1 MKRGT
6 FMALTVQDFKDIL
19 NVGIQL
25 TVEKDDNKLLNTIV
39 EKGMQI
45 TNCDAGTLYLYE
57 DDVLK
62 FRIMRTISQN
72 VYRGLDGT
80 PITDIPPVPFKEE
93 NVCAYT
99 AIHRKVVNI
108 ADVYASD
115 EFDFSGPKRYDA
127 MTGFRTQS
135 MLVIPVENTTGELI
149 GVFQMI
155 NAQDEAGN
163 VIPFDS
169 QYEII
174 IRSLGSLAAVELS
187 NIQYTQQIKKQL
199 HSFVEAMATAIDERT
214 PYNGSHTRNVAKY
227 ATILAKKMDEKT
239 ANGEFDEVFDEDRI
253 ERLQLAALLHD
264 IGKMIIPRS
273 VMNRATRMDK
283 DMAAFEDR
291 IALLKCYY
299 EIDFLKGKI
308 SEDIYKERELLLTDI
323 IEFVHRIDNV
333 GFLQQEDFDCV
344 QEFATLYYE
353 KEDGEKVFYITERER
368 ECLSVRKGTLTDED
382 RKIME
387 SHVTMTAKILSKVYF
402 SQNYINVPRWAAEH
416 HEYLDGSGY
425 PNHIKGEELDVETR
439 ILAIADIYDA
449 LTASDRPYKPP
460 MPKAKACAIL
470 HSMANE
476 GKLEDRFV
484 SWLEEAVMSEEEEK

>member
-1 MKRGT
+1 
-6 FMALTVQDFKDIL
+6 MALTVQDFKDIL

-45 TNCDAGTLYLYE
+45 TNCDAGTLYLFE
-57 DDVLK
+57 DEVLK

-72 VYRGLDGT
+72 VYRGLDGK

-108 ADVYASD
+108 ADVYYSD

-135 MLVIPVENTTGELI
+135 MLVVPIENTTGELI

-155 NAQDEAGN
+155 NAQDENGS
-163 VIPFDS
+163 VIPFDP
-169 QYEII
+169 QFEII
-174 IRSLGSLAAVELS
+174 IRSLGSLAAIELS
-187 NIQYTQQIKKQL
+187 NIQYVQQIKKQL

-227 ATILAKKMDEKT
+227 ATVLANKIEEKHKQGEIDES
-239 ANGEFDEVFDEDRI
+239 FDEDRI

-264 IGKMIIPRS
+264 IGKMIVPRS

-283 DMAAFEDR
+283 DMAALEDR
-291 IALLKCYY
+291 FALLKCYY
-299 EIDFLKGKI
+299 EIDYLKGKLT
-308 SEDIYKERELLLTDI
+308 EAENQEKQTLLAEIL
-323 IEFVHRIDNV
+323 EFVHRIDNV
-333 GFLQQEDFDCV
+333 GFLQQEDFDRV
-344 QEFATLYYE
+344 QEVAKLYYE
-353 KEDGEKVFYITERER
+353 KENGEKVYYITERER
-368 ECLSVRKGTLTDED
+368 TCLSVRKGTLTDED
-382 RKIME
+382 RAIME

-402 SQNYINVPRWAAEH
+402 NKSYSNVPRWAAEH

-425 PNHIKGEELDVETR
+425 PNHIQGDALDVETR

-470 HSMANE
+470 HSMAKE

-484 SWLEEAVMSEEEEK
+484 GWLEEAVMDDDTQK

>member
-1 MKRGT
+1 MG
-6 FMALTVQDFKDIL
+6 LTVQNFKDIL

-25 TVEKDDNKLLNTIV
+25 TVEKDGNKLLNTIV

-45 TNCDAGTLYLYE
+45 TNCDASTLYLYE

-62 FRIMRTISQN
+62 FRIMRTVSQN
-72 VYRGLDGT
+72 VCRGKDGEE
-80 PITDIPPVPFKEE
+80 ITDIPPVPFKEE

-108 ADVYASD
+108 EDVYNSD

-135 MLVIPVENTTGELI
+135 MLVIPVENNTGELI
-149 GVFQMI
+149 GVLQMM
-155 NAQDEAGN
+155 NAQDEDGN
-163 VIPFDS
+163 VIPFDP

-174 IRSLGSLAAVELS
+174 IRSLGSLAAIELT
-187 NIQYTQQIKKQL
+187 NIQYVQEIKEQL

-214 PYNGSHTRNVAKY
+214 PYNGSHTRKVAEY
-227 ATILAKKMDEKT
+227 ATVLARKINEKYQL
-239 ANGEFDEVFDEDRI
+239 GETEEFFDDDRM

-273 VMNRATRMDK
+273 VMNRATRLDG
-283 DMAAFEDR
+283 DMATLEDR

-299 EIDFLKGKI
+299 EIDYLKQKI
-308 SEDIYKERELLLTDI
+308 TEQEYTEKETLLDDI
-323 IEFVHRIDNV
+323 IEFVHRIDSV
-333 GFLQQEDFDCV
+333 GFLQEEDFNRV
-344 QEFATLYYE
+344 QELATMYYE
-353 KEDGEKVFYITERER
+353 KQDGEKVYYITERER
-368 ECLSVRKGTLTDED
+368 VCLSVRKGTLTDED

-387 SHVTMTAKILSKVYF
+387 SHVTMTAKILSKVHF
-402 SQNYINVPRWAAEH
+402 NKNYLDVPRWAAEH
-416 HEYLDGSGY
+416 HEYLNGSGY
-425 PNHIKGEELDVETR
+425 PNHISGEQLDVETR

-470 HSMANE
+470 HSMVEE
-476 GKLEDRFV
+476 GKLEERFV
-484 SWLEEAVMSEEEEK
+484 DWLEEAVMTDSCSK

>member
-1 MKRGT
+1 MG
-6 FMALTVQDFKDIL
+6 LTVQDFKDIL
-19 NVGIQL
+19 TVGIQL

-45 TNCDAGTLYLYE
+45 TNCDASTLYLYE

-72 VYRGLDGT
+72 VCRGKDGEE
-80 PITDIPPVPFKEE
+80 ITDIPPVPFKEE

-108 ADVYASD
+108 EDVYNSD

-135 MLVIPVENTTGELI
+135 MLVIPVENNTGELI
-149 GVFQMI
+149 GVLQMM
-155 NAQDEAGN
+155 NAQDENGK
-163 VIPFDS
+163 VIPFDP

-174 IRSLGSLAAVELS
+174 IRSLGSLAAIELT
-187 NIQYTQQIKKQL
+187 NIQYVQEIKEQL

-214 PYNGSHTRNVAKY
+214 PYNGSHTRKVAEY
-227 ATILAKKMDEKT
+227 ATVLATKINEKHQL
-239 ANGEFDEVFDEDRI
+239 GETEEFFDDDRM

-273 VMNRATRMDK
+273 VMNRATRLDG
-283 DMAAFEDR
+283 DMAALEDR

-299 EIDFLKGKI
+299 EIDYLKQKI
-308 SEDIYKERELLLTDI
+308 TEQEYTEKETLLDDI
-323 IEFVHRIDNV
+323 IEFVHRIDNA
-333 GFLQQEDFDCV
+333 GFLQQEDFDRV
-344 QEFATLYYE
+344 QELAAMYYE
-353 KEDGEKVFYITERER
+353 KENGEKVYYITEQER
-368 ECLSVRKGTLTDED
+368 VCLSVRKGTLTDED

-387 SHVTMTAKILSKVYF
+387 SHVTMTAKILSKVHF
-402 SQNYINVPRWAAEH
+402 NKNYLDVPRWAAEH
-416 HEYLDGSGY
+416 HEYLNGSGY
-425 PNHIKGEELDVETR
+425 PNHISGEQLDVETR

-470 HSMANE
+470 HSMVEE
-476 GKLEDRFV
+476 GKLEERFV
-484 SWLEEAVMSEEEEK
+484 DWLEEAVMTED

>member
-1 MKRGT
+1 MG
-6 FMALTVQDFKDIL
+6 LTIQDFKDIL
-19 NVGIQL
+19 HVGIQL

-45 TNCDAGTLYLYE
+45 TNCDASTLYLYE

-62 FRIMRTISQN
+62 FRIMRTLSQN
-72 VYRGLDGT
+72 VCRGLDGE

-108 ADVYASD
+108 ADVYDSE

-135 MLVIPVENTTGELI
+135 MLVIPVENNTGELI
-149 GVFQMI
+149 GVLQMM
-155 NAQDEAGN
+155 NAQDEDGN
-163 VIPFDS
+163 VIPFDP

-174 IRSLGSLAAVELS
+174 IRSLGSLAAIELA
-187 NIQYTQQIKKQL
+187 NIRYVHEIKQQL

-214 PYNGSHTRNVAKY
+214 PYNGSHTRKVAEY
-227 ATILAKKMDEKT
+227 ATLLARKIDQKT
-239 ANGEFDEVFDEDRI
+239 KEGLCNEAFDE
-253 ERLQLAALLHD
+253 ERLERLELAALLHD
-264 IGKMIIPRS
+264 IGKMIIPKS
-273 VMNRATRMDK
+273 VMNRATRLDS

-299 EIDFLKGKI
+299 EIDSLKGKI
-308 SEDIYKERELLLTDI
+308 SKEEYEVQHARLEDIY
-323 IEFVHRIDNV
+323 EFVHRIDAV
-333 GFLQQEDFDCV
+333 GFLQQEDYDRV
-344 QEFATLYYE
+344 QEIATLAYE
-353 KEDGEKVFYITERER
+353 KEDGEKVPFLTERER
-368 ECLSVRKGTLTDED
+368 MCLSVRKGTLTEED

-387 SHVTMTAKILSKVYF
+387 SHVSMTAKILSKVYF
-402 SQNYINVPRWAAEH
+402 NKSYCDVPRWAAEH

-425 PNHIKGEELDVETR
+425 PNHIKGDELDTETR

-449 LTASDRPYKPP
+449 LTASDRPYKKP
-460 MPKAKACAIL
+460 MPKERACAIL
-470 HSMANE
+470 HSMVEE
-476 GKLEDRFV
+476 GKLEGRYVD
-484 SWLEEAVMSEEEEK
+484 WLEEAVMEE

>member
-1 MKRGT
+1 MG
-6 FMALTVQDFKDIL
+6 LTVQDFKDIL

-45 TNCDAGTLYLYE
+45 TNCDASTLYLYE
-57 DDVLK
+57 DDVLR

-72 VYRGLDGT
+72 VYRGIDGEE
-80 PITDIPPVPFKEE
+80 ITDIPPVPFKEE

-108 ADVYASD
+108 ADVYDSD

-135 MLVIPVENTTGELI
+135 MLVIPVENNTGELI
-149 GVFQMI
+149 GVLQMM
-155 NAQDEAGN
+155 NAQDKDGN

-169 QYEII
+169 QYEIVV
-174 IRSLGSLAAVELS
+174 RSLASLAAIELT
-187 NIQYTQQIKKQL
+187 NIQYVEEIKEQL

-214 PYNGSHTRNVAKY
+214 PYNGSHTRKVAEY
-227 ATILAKKMDEKT
+227 ATLLAKKINEKYQ
-239 ANGEFDEVFDEDRI
+239 AGEIDEDFNEERL

-273 VMNRATRMDK
+273 VMNRATRLDG
-283 DMAAFEDR
+283 DMAALEDR

-299 EIDFLKGKI
+299 EIDFLKQKI
-308 SEDIYKERELLLTDI
+308 AEDEYNEKETLLDDVI
-323 IEFVHRIDNV
+323 KFVHRIDNV
-333 GFLQQEDFDCV
+333 GFLQQEDFDRV
-344 QEFATLYYE
+344 QEIATMYYE
-353 KEDGEKVFYITERER
+353 KEDGEKVFYITEPER
-368 ECLSVRKGTLTDED
+368 VCLSVRKGTLTDED

-387 SHVTMTAKILSKVYF
+387 SHVTMTAKILSKVHF
-402 SQNYINVPRWAAEH
+402 NKNYTDVPRWAAEH

-425 PNHIKGEELDVETR
+425 PNHIRGEQLDMETR

-460 MPKAKACAIL
+460 MPKTKACAIL
-470 HSMANE
+470 HSMAEE
-476 GKLEDRFV
+476 GKLEERFV
-484 SWLEEAVMSEEEEK
+484 CWLEEAVMSDDK